1 LNASDDYC
9 SCGMALEDPLHYGW
23 HRIKDWNDATF
34 AAVKKKGEQ
43 EFEARLEKKEKPKW
57 KSLDI

>member
-1 LNASDDYC
+1 
-9 SCGMALEDPLHYGW
+9 MALEDPLHYGW